1 MLEPLLY
8 FGGTIL
14 ATLVV
19 AVLLCHYRVSRRK
32 QVSWGTVLASSLIA
46 NVAVFFGMGLYEEGF
61 HLFTREAWSGGKGP
75 PGAMFIVVGVIT
87 ILCVL
92 PALGV
97 AVYYQRR
104 SKEYET
110 PVV

>member
-1 MLEPLLY
+1 MLEPLVY

-32 QVSWGTVLASSLIA
+32 QASWGKVFASSVIA
-46 NVAVFFGMGLYEEGF
+46 NLAVLFGLGFYEEGF

-75 PGAMFIVVGVIT
+75 PGAVFVVVGVIT

-92 PALGV
+92 PAFGV

-104 SKEYET
+104 SKRYEAR
-110 PVV
+110 VV

>member
-14 ATLVV
+14 GTLVV

-32 QVSWGTVLASSLIA
+32 QVSWGTVLASSVIA
-46 NVAVFFGMGLYEEGF
+46 NVAAFLGVGFYQWGF
-61 HLFTREAWSGGKGP
+61 HLFTSEALDGGKGP
-75 PGAMFIVVGVIT
+75 PGGVLIVVGVIT

-104 SKEYET
+104 SKTDET
-110 PVV
+110 RVV